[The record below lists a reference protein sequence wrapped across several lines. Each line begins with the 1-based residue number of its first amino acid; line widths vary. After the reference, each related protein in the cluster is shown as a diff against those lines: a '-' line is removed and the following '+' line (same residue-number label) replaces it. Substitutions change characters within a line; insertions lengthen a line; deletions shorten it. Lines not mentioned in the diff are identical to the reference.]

1 MRKPERAQK
10 HHQASY
16 RARAAQG
23 GQPVTCPLRCTPP
36 ERVVANAPVRALV
49 ASGARDADG
58 SGEDDEDGEDEDE
71 DEEEDALQ
79 MAPMCNLGDDML
91 PLDAASIKQRQVAAR
106 PLPAT
111 WERGSKLL
119 LLRARPW
126 GRLFLCSCRFCAGGR
141 GCLQPCPKP
150 LS

>member
-1 MRKPERAQK
+1 M
-10 HHQASY
+10 
-16 RARAAQG
+16 
-23 GQPVTCPLRCTPP
+23 TCPLRCTPP

-126 GRLFLCSCRFCAGGR
+126 GRLFCA
-141 GCLQPCPKP
+141 LVASAQAAVVASNPAPNP
-150 LS
+150 